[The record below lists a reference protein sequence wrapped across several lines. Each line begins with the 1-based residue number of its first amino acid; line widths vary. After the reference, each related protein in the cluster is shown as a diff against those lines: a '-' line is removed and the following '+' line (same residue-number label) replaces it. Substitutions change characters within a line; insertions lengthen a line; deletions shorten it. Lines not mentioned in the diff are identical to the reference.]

1 MTLNSLLCPKF
12 FIILGTILLVAAIIV
27 LYFERKSKEQNHKI
41 NSMLSLVSTLAED
54 LNNYKVGLNNL
65 SMMVV
70 NNQTPNGSAGVSMNG
85 GNSDENSNKNGNEND
100 LINVS
105 DDEDEDEGDDDG
117 DDDSDDSG
125 DDDDESGDDS
135 VEDDDNDSDSDNDKA
150 DADADVDAKKTN
162 GVFDIDETIK
172 VMEFDVENLNTDTV
186 DTVDTVDSDSNTIDR
201 NLDNSDSVKVL
212 KVDDLLLDETTAMP
226 NVDSIELLDSDEVDY
241 KKMSVGK
248 LRSIASEKN
257 SGEDYSKM
265 KKTEL
270 LKILEVN

>member
-1 MTLNSLLCPKF
+1 MTLNTLLCPKF

-70 NNQTPNGSAGVSMNG
+70 NNQVPNVGSGLSMNG

-135 VEDDDNDSDSDNDKA
+135 GEDDDDDSDSDNDE
-150 DADADVDAKKTN
+150 ADVDANLDAGMDAIKVSET
-162 GVFDIDETIK
+162 FDIDETIK
-172 VMEFDVENLNTDTV
+172 VMEFDVENLNTDTA
-186 DTVDTVDSDSNTIDR
+186 DSDSNTIDR

>member
-1 MTLNSLLCPKF
+1 MTLNDLLCPKF
-12 FIILGTILLVAAIIV
+12 VIILGTILLACAIIV

-70 NNQTPNGSAGVSMNG
+70 NNQAPNGSAGLSMNG

-135 VEDDDNDSDSDNDKA
+135 GEDDDDDSDSDNDE
-150 DADADVDAKKTN
+150 DDVDAGMDAKKAN
-162 GVFDIDETIK
+162 EVFDIDETIK

-186 DTVDTVDSDSNTIDR
+186 DSDSNTIDR
-201 NLDNSDSVKVL
+201 NLDNSDSMKVL
-212 KVDDLLLDETTAMP
+212 KIDDLLLDETTTT

-241 KKMSVGK
+241 KKMSVSK

-270 LKILEVN
+270 LKIIDVN

>member
-70 NNQTPNGSAGVSMNG
+70 NNQVPNVGSGLSMNG
-85 GNSDENSNKNGNEND
+85 GNSNENSNKNGNEND

-105 DDEDEDEGDDDG
+105 DDEDDEDDGDDDDEGDD

-125 DDDDESGDDS
+125 DDSGDD
-135 VEDDDNDSDSDNDKA
+135 DDDDDSGSDNDE
-150 DADADVDAKKTN
+150 ADVDAGMDAKKAN
-162 GVFDIDETIK
+162 EVFDIDETIK

-186 DTVDTVDSDSNTIDR
+186 DSDSNTIDR
-201 NLDNSDSVKVL
+201 NLDKSDSVKVL
-212 KVDDLLLDETTAMP
+212 QIDDLLLDETTTT
-226 NVDSIELLDSDEVDY
+226 NVDSIELLDSNEVDY

>member
-1 MTLNSLLCPKF
+1 MTLNDLLCPKF
-12 FIILGTILLVAAIIV
+12 VIILGTILLACAIIV

-70 NNQTPNGSAGVSMNG
+70 NNQSPNVGSGLSMNG
-85 GNSDENSNKNGNEND
+85 GDSNENINKNGNEND

-105 DDEDEDEGDDDG
+105 DDDNECDDDDDDDDEGDD

-125 DDDDESGDDS
+125 DDDD
-135 VEDDDNDSDSDNDKA
+135 DDDDDSDSDKD
-150 DADADVDAKKTN
+150 DADAEAGTIKMSKT
-162 GVFDIDETIK
+162 FDIDETIK
-172 VMEFDVENLNTDTV
+172 VMEFDVENIDNIDP
-186 DTVDTVDSDSNTIDR
+186 VDSDSNTIDR

-212 KVDDLLLDETTAMP
+212 KIDDLLLDETTTP

-257 SGEDYSKM
+257 GGEDYSKM

>member
-70 NNQTPNGSAGVSMNG
+70 NNQSPNVGSGLSMNG
-85 GNSDENSNKNGNEND
+85 GNSNENSNKNGNEND

-105 DDEDEDEGDDDG
+105 DDDDDEDEGDDEGDDDG
-117 DDDSDDSG
+117 DDADEGDDDDDSDDSG
-125 DDDDESGDDS
+125 DDSGDD
-135 VEDDDNDSDSDNDKA
+135 DDDDDSGSDNDE
-150 DADADVDAKKTN
+150 ADVDAGMDAIKVSET
-162 GVFDIDETIK
+162 FDIDETIK
-172 VMEFDVENLNTDTV
+172 VMEFDVENLNT
-186 DTVDTVDSDSNTIDR
+186 DTVDSDSNTIDR

-212 KVDDLLLDETTAMP
+212 KIDDLLLDETTTT

>member
-1 MTLNSLLCPKF
+1 MTLNTLLCPKF

-70 NNQTPNGSAGVSMNG
+70 NNQAPNVGSGLSMNG
-85 GNSDENSNKNGNEND
+85 GNSNENSNKNGNEND

-105 DDEDEDEGDDDG
+105 DDDDDDNADDDDDADEGDD

-125 DDDDESGDDS
+125 DDDDDE
-135 VEDDDNDSDSDNDKA
+135 DSDSDNDEA
-150 DADADVDAKKTN
+150 DVDADVDDKKAN
-162 GVFDIDETIK
+162 EVFDIDETIK

-186 DTVDTVDSDSNTIDR
+186 DSDSSTIDR

-212 KVDDLLLDETTAMP
+212 KIDDLLLDETTAMP

>member
-1 MTLNSLLCPKF
+1 MTLNDLLCPKF
-12 FIILGTILLVAAIIV
+12 VIILGTILLACAIIV

-70 NNQTPNGSAGVSMNG
+70 NNQSPNVGSGLSMNG
-85 GNSDENSNKNGNEND
+85 GDSNENSNKNGNEND

-105 DDEDEDEGDDDG
+105 DDDNECDDDDDDDDEGDDD
-117 DDDSDDSG
+117 DDSDESGDDSG
-125 DDDDESGDDS
+125 DDDD
-135 VEDDDNDSDSDNDKA
+135 DSDSDNDE
-150 DADADVDAKKTN
+150 ADVDANLDANLDAIKVSET
-162 GVFDIDETIK
+162 FDIDETIK
-172 VMEFDVENLNTDTV
+172 VMEFDVENLNTDTA
-186 DTVDTVDSDSNTIDR
+186 DSDSNTIDR

-212 KVDDLLLDETTAMP
+212 KIDDLLLDETTTT
-226 NVDSIELLDSDEVDY
+226 NVDSIEVLDSDEVDY

>member
-1 MTLNSLLCPKF
+1 MPLNTLLCPKF

-70 NNQTPNGSAGVSMNG
+70 NSQPPNGSAGLSMNG
-85 GNSDENSNKNGNEND
+85 GNINEND
-100 LINVS
+100 NENEKGNDLIDVS
-105 DDEDEDEGDDDG
+105 DDDDDDDNEGD

-125 DDDDESGDDS
+125 DDSGDD
-135 VEDDDNDSDSDNDKA
+135 DDDDDDSDSDKD
-150 DADADVDAKKTN
+150 DADADSGTIKMSET
-162 GVFDIDETIK
+162 FDIDETIK
-172 VMEFDVENLNTDTV
+172 VMEFDVENIDNIDP
-186 DTVDTVDSDSNTIDR
+186 VDSDSNTIDR

-212 KVDDLLLDETTAMP
+212 KIDDLLLDETTTMP
-226 NVDSIELLDSDEVDY
+226 NVDSIELLDSGEVDY

-257 SGEDYSKM
+257 GGEDYSKM